1 VKRNSKILSELR
13 KKRDNREYER
23 TRTSMLLAA
32 SISKAI
38 KSKGLTKSEF
48 AEKMGKNP
56 SVVTKWLSGVHNF
69 TSDTLTDIQQVLG
82 ISLLNLGSETS
93 PILTAR
99 GNTSTTFNVFIM
111 PDEYK
116 KVKNEGLNPISFA
129 TLSNTQ
135 VISKRVVEMLSS
147 HD

>member
-1 VKRNSKILSELR
+1 
-13 KKRDNREYER
+13 
-23 TRTSMLLAA
+23 MLLAA

>member
-1 VKRNSKILSELR
+1 MKRNSKILSELR

>member
-111 PDEYK
+111 PHEYK

>member
-23 TRTSMLLAA
+23 ARTSMLLAA